1 MSSTEVLS
9 SHFRKSRVTMAATL
23 FVMLVCL
30 LIVGITTWS
39 AWSTREA
46 QLHELSIATENM
58 ARSLAQ
64 HADDT
69 FKLADTILVG
79 LTERVAKD
87 GTSPKALD
95 RLHDLLMLQVK
106 QLPELVSL
114 IVHDKNGQWL
124 VNSHIGKTAPGNNSD
139 REYFIY
145 HRDHPDL
152 GPHIGAPIVS
162 RSLGV
167 WVIPVSRRIND
178 ANGKFAGVILATVSL
193 DYFNRFYASYDIG
206 NNGVILLVRNDGIQ
220 LAHWPMLADSVGAN
234 LANGPLLTLHAS
246 RHESGNATLISPV
259 DGVERLNGYTHVRH
273 YPLVSMVALSKNE
286 ILANWRQNTL
296 VHGTIA
302 AVVVILLGYLGFRL
316 IGQIDLRVKAEEE
329 TNRAGNA
336 LLELNKTLEKLALQ
350 DGLTG
355 LANRRQFDTALQN
368 ELSRATR
375 AASSLALI
383 MMDVDC
389 FKKYNDIYG
398 HLAGDECLRQVGKII
413 QSAEGRTGDLAARYG
428 GEEFAIILP
437 STDVQGALK
446 VAEHIRKAI
455 RELEIKHDGNLPGVV
470 TISAGINVLMP
481 VTDHDTP
488 SMLIGAADEAM
499 YLAKLAGRDQTRI
512 YQKAAFGI
520 VPALPGP
527 ALI

>member
-1 MSSTEVLS
+1 M
-9 SHFRKSRVTMAATL
+9 RQ
-23 FVMLVCL
+23 
-30 LIVGITTWS
+30 
-39 AWSTREA
+39 A
-46 QLHELSIATENM
+46 QLRELSIATENL

-69 FKLADTILVG
+69 FKLADTTLVS
-79 LTERVAKD
+79 LSERVAKD
-87 GTSPKALD
+87 GTSPEALA
-95 RLHDLLMLQVK
+95 RLHELMMLQVK
-106 QLPELVSL
+106 ELPALVSV
-114 IVHDKNGQWL
+114 IFHDKDGRWL
-124 VNSHIGKTAPGNNSD
+124 ANSHAGKTAPRSNAD

-152 GPHIGAPIVS
+152 GPHIGAPILS
-162 RSLGV
+162 RSIGV
-167 WVIPVSRRIND
+167 WVIPVSRRVND
-178 ANGKFAGVILATVSL
+178 TDGKFAGVLLATIAL
-193 DYFNRFYASYDIG
+193 DYFNSFYASYDIG

-234 LANGPLLTLHAS
+234 LAKGPLLTLHAS
-246 RHESGNATLISPV
+246 RNERGNATLVSPV
-259 DGVERLNGYTHVRH
+259 DGVERLTGYTHVRH
-273 YPLVSMVALSKNE
+273 YPLVSMAALSKNE
-286 ILANWRQNTL
+286 ILANWRQNAL
-296 VHGTIA
+296 LHGGIA
-302 AVVVILLGYLGFRL
+302 AVVVMLLGYLGFRL

-329 TNRAGNA
+329 TRRAGNA

-375 AASSLALI
+375 SASSLALI

-398 HLAGDECLRQVGKII
+398 HLAGDECLRQVGRII

-481 VTDHDTP
+481 VTYLDTP
-488 SMLIGAADEAM
+488 SMLIGTADEAM
-499 YLAKLAGRDQTRI
+499 YLAKSAGRDQTRI
-512 YQKAAFGI
+512 YQKPLLVLSAG
-520 VPALPGP
+520 VPDQA
-527 ALI
+527 II